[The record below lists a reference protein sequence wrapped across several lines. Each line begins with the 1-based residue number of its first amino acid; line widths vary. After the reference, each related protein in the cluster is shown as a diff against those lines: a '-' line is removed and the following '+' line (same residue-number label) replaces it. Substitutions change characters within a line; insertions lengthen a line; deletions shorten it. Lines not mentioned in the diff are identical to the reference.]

1 MVNPAESRFPLP
13 PKFSPR
19 PFLATFSAIVWLLTP
34 VHDHTSSPST
44 QLHNAFALTFQV
56 ITDVGDADLRP
67 FAQHM
72 YQSIKEKAMDTLPKS
87 VLYGEQGVVTVQVKI
102 QKNGKLLFLPSVISS
117 SGKKELDHHAISAIR
132 GAVPFDKLPA
142 SSTAPIELRI
152 NFYYNVMPPSPG
164 T

>member
-1 MVNPAESRFPLP
+1 MANPAESRLPLP

-19 PFLATFSAIVWLLTP
+19 PFLATFSAIALLLAP
-34 VHDHTSSPST
+34 VHGQTSASST
-44 QLHNAFALTFQV
+44 RLHNAFALTFQV
-56 ITDVGDADLRP
+56 ITEVGDADLRP

-72 YQSIKEKAMDTLPKS
+72 YQSIKDKAMDTMPKS
-87 VLYGEQGVVTVQVKI
+87 VLYGEQGVVTVQVKL

-117 SGKKELDHHAISAIR
+117 SGKNELDHHAISVIR

-142 SSTAPIELRI
+142 SATAPTELRI

-164 T
+164 A